1 MTDPILSVPPGGALS
16 VRDFCRWSSLGRTAV
31 YEEIGRGRLKARKV
45 GRRTIILFEDARR
58 WLDTL
63 PTHEEALDAADTRR
77 RAASGSRR
85 GRGYDRPSG
94 GNSQN
99 VMGASLPSLSR
110 KRKKRNPEKEKPCS
124 KNKKDTAEKKP
135 PALATPR

>member
-58 WLDTL
+58 WLETL
-63 PTHEEALDAADTRR
+63 PTHEEALDAADRR
-77 RAASGSRR
+77 QPSPFVKPSPLQVAAR
-85 GRGYDRPSG
+85 
-94 GNSQN
+94 SQQAPQRSQ
-99 VMGASLPSLSR
+99 VFVR
-110 KRKKRNPEKEKPCS
+110 
-124 KNKKDTAEKKP
+124 
-135 PALATPR
+135 

>member
-63 PTHEEALDAADTRR
+63 PTHEEALDAADN
-77 RAASGSRR
+77 RACINGAKVAELVHCDTDTR
-85 GRGYDRPSG
+85 GRTKSY
-94 GNSQN
+94 QN
-99 VMGASLPSLSR
+99 PLRAR
-110 KRKKRNPEKEKPCS
+110 
-124 KNKKDTAEKKP
+124 
-135 PALATPR
+135 